1 MNKID
6 YNKELDCTGL
16 SCPLPVLK
24 TKKIMDSMD
33 QGEILKMNSTDP
45 GSKNDVTSWIAS
57 TENELLSMEQDGE
70 KLIFFIRK
78 A

>member
-24 TKKIMDSMD
+24 TKKMIDSMNH
-33 QGEILKMNSTDP
+33 GEILKMNSTDP
-45 GSKNDVTSWIAS
+45 GSKNDITSWIES
-57 TENELLSMEQDGE
+57 SGNELLSMDQDGE
-70 KLIFFIRK
+70 KLIFFIKK

>member
-24 TKKIMDSMD
+24 TKKMVDSMNHE
-33 QGEILKMNSTDP
+33 EILKMNSTDP
-45 GSKNDVTSWIAS
+45 GSKNDITSWIES
-57 TENELLSMEQDGE
+57 SGNELLSRGQDGE
-70 KLIFFIRK
+70 KLIFFIKK

>member
-24 TKKIMDSMD
+24 TKKMVDSMNH
-33 QGEILKMNSTDP
+33 GEILKMNSTDP
-45 GSKNDVTSWIAS
+45 GSKNDITSWIES
-57 TENELLSMEQDGE
+57 SGNELLSRGQDGE
-70 KLIFFIRK
+70 KLIFFIKK

>member
-24 TKKIMDSMD
+24 TKKMVDSMNY
-33 QGEILKMNSTDP
+33 GEILKMNSTDP
-45 GSKNDVTSWIAS
+45 GSKNDITSWIENS
-57 TENELLSMEQDGE
+57 GNELLSMDQDGE
-70 KLIFFIRK
+70 KLIFFIKK